1 MTGTA
6 PDPLGPA
13 PDPLVTALVVLA
25 ERADLAAAPDPA
37 RPAADGALAARAAAL
52 GRRRLRT
59 RTAARTGAVLV
70 AASVL
75 VAGAVAAFPDTV
87 RRVPVVGALVPVPA
101 PTAPPRPAVARDVD
115 PYAGLLEGPARG
127 ALAGDDGLR
136 AEVLAAW
143 ATARGVSPDGRSGVF
158 DDIRGTPHIVWAG
171 QTDTGPAAVVA
182 QRAFLHPHPG
192 LDAADLGERTLLG
205 FVATGPGG
213 RLTLLAVDRAARS
226 EQVTDDPARRS
237 AMVGVWLDTARTRLL
252 LVDPGVPLAWSS
264 RWSYRPDGVPVRDWA
279 PVTFSDGA
287 TVLSLP
293 TGSDA
298 RLVAVARTPV
308 REWADVQRIGPDRR
322 SEQVVPNWVAS
333 AATVRWAG
341 TTRCLPV
348 GRGDVDAS
356 ACERWSQ
363 ALVSARMDRTGPGG
377 VAFGSLP
384 GSLVGR
390 TPDGRTYV
398 VATLTADADPS
409 RVVGGV
415 LTGPDPEHVTASAL
429 ADGGVLDPDA
439 VLPVAVRLPEGQGW
453 VVADVGA
460 ALRYRVTPSGSWTD
474 AGRDAALLPDAAT
487 LQVEVTRG
495 GAAPAVVT
503 LGG

>member
-6 PDPLGPA
+6 PDPLVTT
-13 PDPLVTALVVLA
+13 LVALA
-25 ERADLAAAPDPA
+25 ERADLAADLAAATAPA
-37 RPAADGALAARAAAL
+37 RPAADAALAARAATL
-52 GRRRLRT
+52 GRRRLRA
-59 RTAARTGAVLV
+59 RTVARTGGVLV

-75 VAGAVAAFPDTV
+75 VGGTVAAFPDAV
-87 RRVPVVGALVPVPA
+87 RRVPVIGSLVPVPA
-101 PTAPPRPAVARDVD
+101 PTADPQPPVARDVD
-115 PYAGLLEGPARG
+115 PYARLLDGPARG

-136 AEVLAAW
+136 TEAFAAW
-143 ATARGVSPDGRSGVF
+143 ATARRVSPDGRLGVF
-158 DDIRGTPHIVWAG
+158 DDLRGTPHVVWAG
-171 QTDTGPAAVVA
+171 QTQTGPAAVVA

-213 RLTLLAVDRAARS
+213 HLTLLAVDRAARS
-226 EQVTDDPARRS
+226 EQVSDDPARRS
-237 AMVGVWLDTARTRLL
+237 AMVGVWLDEARSRLL
-252 LVDPGVPLAWSS
+252 LVDPGVPLVWSS
-264 RWSYRPDGVPVRDWA
+264 RWSYRPDGIPVRDWA

-293 TGSDA
+293 DGSDA

-308 REWADVQRIGPDRR
+308 RDWPDVQRLGPDRR
-322 SEQVVPNWVAS
+322 SDQVVPNWVAS

-341 TTRCLPV
+341 TTRCLPI
-348 GRGDVDAS
+348 GLRDVDAS
-356 ACERWSQ
+356 ACERWVE

-377 VAFGSLP
+377 VAFGSVP
-384 GSLVGR
+384 GRLVGR

-398 VATLTADADPS
+398 VATLTVDADPS

-415 LTGPDPEHVTASAL
+415 LTGADPEHVTASAL
-429 ADGGVLDPDA
+429 VDGGVLDPDA
-439 VLPVAVRLPEGQGW
+439 ALPVAVRLPERQGW
-453 VVADVGA
+453 VVASVGA

-474 AGRDAALLPDAAT
+474 AGRDAALLPDADR
-487 LQVEVTRG
+487 LEVEVTRDG
-495 GAAPAVVT
+495 TTPVVVT